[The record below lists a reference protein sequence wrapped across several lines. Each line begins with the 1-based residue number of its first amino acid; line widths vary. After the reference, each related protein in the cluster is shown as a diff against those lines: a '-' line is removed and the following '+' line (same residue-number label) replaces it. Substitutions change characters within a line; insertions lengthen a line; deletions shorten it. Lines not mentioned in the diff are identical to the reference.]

1 MIRFSVQ
8 EKDPGSAARIGVL
21 ETNRYSLNTPAFMPV
36 ATQATVKGLTP
47 ADLMHIG
54 VDIIVCNTYHLM
66 LRPSAAL
73 IQETGGLHRFMG
85 WDRAILT
92 DSGGFQ
98 AYSLSALRKVND
110 EGIQFTSHLDGSKH
124 FLDPERAVEIQDALG
139 SDIAMILDF
148 FTPYPAQLL
157 EARIAV
163 ERTIGWAQRSIQ
175 VKKNSHYSA

>member
-8 EKDPGSAARIGVL
+8 DTDPVTHARTGVL
-21 ETNRYSLNTPAFMPV
+21 TTERYSLNTPAFMPV

-47 ADLMHIG
+47 EDLKHCG

-73 IQETGGLHRFMG
+73 IREMGGLHRFMG

-98 AYSLSALRKVND
+98 AYSLSALRTVTD
-110 EGIQFTSHLDGSKH
+110 EGIQFSSHLDGSKH
-124 FLDPERAVEIQDALG
+124 FLDPERAVEVQDTLG
-139 SDIAMILDF
+139 ADIAMILDF
-148 FTPYPAQLL
+148 FTPYPAQLM

-163 ERTIGWAQRSIQ
+163 ERTVGWAQRSMR
-175 VKKNSHYSA
+175 VKKNSPYSA

>member
-1 MIRFSVQ
+1 MIRFSVT
-8 EKDPGSAARIGVL
+8 KTDTGTSARVGVL
-21 ETNRYSLNTPAFMPV
+21 ETDQHELCTPAFMPV

-47 ADLMHIG
+47 ADLLQSG

-66 LRPSAAL
+66 LRPTAAL
-73 IQETGGLHRFMG
+73 IQEMGGLHRFMG

-110 EGIQFTSHLDGSKH
+110 DGIQFISHLDGSKH

-139 SDIAMILDF
+139 SDIAMTLDF
-148 FTPYPAQLL
+148 FTPYPAQLM
-157 EARIAV
+157 EARMAV
-163 ERTIGWAQRSIQ
+163 ERTIGWAERSLT

>member
-1 MIRFSVQ
+1 MMRFLVTHT
-8 EKDPGSAARIGVL
+8 DRRTAARTGIL
-21 ETNRYSLNTPAFMPV
+21 KTDRYAVDTPAFMPV

-47 ADLMHIG
+47 ADLVDIG

-73 IQETGGLHRFMG
+73 IKEQGGLHRFMG

-98 AYSLSALRKVND
+98 AYSLSALRTVND
-110 EGIQFTSHLDGSKH
+110 EGIQFSSHLDGSKH
-124 FLDPERAVEIQDALG
+124 FLNPERAVEIQDALG
-139 SDIAMILDF
+139 ADIAMILDF

-163 ERTIGWAQRSIQ
+163 ERTVGWAERSIK